1 MPFPEIVNWTFPG
14 VGFPQASEFETL
26 ALDVPVKSGLLGA
39 YFTSSYTAD
48 PLYNYANPTKPLVKK
63 GNPLVEGPYAVC
75 NAQNCFDTGILSQNE
90 MSVISIALRSDN
102 SSAGGQ
108 GMVIS
113 NYDGVG
119 GDSLRLTD
127 TSVVANAWVTA
138 GLTNAITPIVN
149 IPNTDFVI
157 GTGQFNPG
165 RSVSGFYD
173 PTAKNIVSNSSLGAG
188 RRVQSNTLLI
198 GGHRSAGQFTGWAH
212 VSVVLVF
219 NRLLTV
225 DEYKSIC
232 LYLRF
237 TFGPQFLIW

>member
-1 MPFPEIVNWTFPG
+1 MPFPEIINWTMPG
-14 VGFPQASEFETL
+14 VGFPKASDFETI

-39 YFTSSYTAD
+39 YFTTEYTAD
-48 PLYNYANPTKPLVKK
+48 PLYNYADPTKPLKK
-63 GNPLVEGPYAVC
+63 IGNPLFEGPYAVC
-75 NAQNCFDTGILSQNE
+75 NAQNCLDTGIPSQNE
-90 MSVISIALRSDN
+90 MSVISIALRSDTAA
-102 SSAGGQ
+102 SAGQ
-108 GMVIS
+108 GMVVS

-127 TSVVANAWVTA
+127 TSVVANSWVTA

-165 RSVSGFYD
+165 RSVAGFYD
-173 PTAKNIVSNSSLGAG
+173 PTTKSVISNSSLGAG
-188 RRVQSNTLLI
+188 RQVQSNTLLI